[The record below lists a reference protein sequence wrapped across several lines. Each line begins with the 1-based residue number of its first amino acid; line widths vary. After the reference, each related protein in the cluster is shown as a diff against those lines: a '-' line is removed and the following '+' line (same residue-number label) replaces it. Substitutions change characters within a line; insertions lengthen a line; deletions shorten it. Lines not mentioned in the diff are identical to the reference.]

1 LTQSPILKA
10 LSSMRK
16 NGVNC
21 LVMGGQACV
30 YYGAA
35 EFSRDLDLL
44 ILLSPDNLDH
54 LCAALDDLDAVLG
67 MQDLVLAKKTQ
78 RNKDWPMIQLLVE
91 QSYFPRPKEPAA
103 QSVDFWL
110 RELRNAQG
118 RKPSGVGHRFVGPA
132 HAAERRCALRRS
144 VGQATKNDG
153 LPDWLSCAFAGGGSR
168 RPRGQARRPAL
179 HDCRDRVRR
188 AAIDGDHDRHLTGAG
203 KGARNFQIDLVEAR
217 VLGLRG
223 MDGWD

>member
-1 LTQSPILKA
+1 
-10 LSSMRK
+10 MRK

-91 QSYFPRPKEPAA
+91 QSYFPGP
-103 QSVDFWL
+103 
-110 RELRNAQG
+110 RNPP
-118 RKPSGVGHRFVGPA
+118 RSRSISG
-132 HAAERRCALRRS
+132 
-144 VGQATKNDG
+144 
-153 LPDWLSCAFAGGGSR
+153 
-168 RPRGQARRPAL
+168 
-179 HDCRDRVRR
+179 
-188 AAIDGDHDRHLTGAG
+188 
-203 KGARNFQIDLVEAR
+203 
-217 VLGLRG
+217 
-223 MDGWD
+223 